1 MFSYKLNIF
10 INQPN
15 HMQSLH
21 TKSLKN
27 KGILTQ
33 ILIECSNQKI
43 SNQKILLTPSE
54 MCPNLQ

>member
-43 SNQKILLTPSE
+43 LLTPSE